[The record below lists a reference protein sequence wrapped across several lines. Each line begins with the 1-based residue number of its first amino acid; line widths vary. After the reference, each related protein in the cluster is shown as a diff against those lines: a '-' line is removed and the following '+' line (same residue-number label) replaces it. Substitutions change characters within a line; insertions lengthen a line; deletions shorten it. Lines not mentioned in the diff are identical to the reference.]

1 MKPVCVICLGSIEE
15 DDETR
20 VNARGGVMHAD
31 CDPEAIRCPHC
42 EGVLE
47 EVTR

>member
-1 MKPVCVICLGSIEE
+1 MRPCVICLALIRD

-20 VNARGGVMHAD
+20 VNGLGGAMHAD

-42 EGVLE
+42 DGVLE